1 MSQQGEYLRTRQQQ
15 VRNSKIGGGV
25 LTVVVNSALVSFCCL
40 TGFTYLDPPPP
51 EQEEILIEFEREE
64 NEPVR
69 QIWNGTAPKV
79 EEPDRTK
86 PIELVKQSEG
96 IAEGTRENLAQES
109 DVDDFGDVETVKPAE
124 KEIDRRSLF
133 RNPNNKSDKDTLA
146 PQTGKISEDV
156 SAGHPKGNTTSGKTT
171 GAPNARLKGRS
182 VNGTLPRPNYSV
194 QKSGKVVVKIWV
206 DNYGNVQKAV
216 AGAEGS
222 TVTDKNLWNAA
233 RKAALGAH
241 FNMDAEAPALQEGTI
256 TYIFK
261 LD

>member
-1 MSQQGEYLRTRQQQ
+1 MVGQLIYPIYSIIPQFINIVKGKTNRINQIY
-15 VRNSKIGGGV
+15 
-25 LTVVVNSALVSFCCL
+25 
-40 TGFTYLDPPPP
+40 D
-51 EQEEILIEFEREE
+51 IL
-64 NEPVR
+64 
-69 QIWNGTAPKV
+69 
-79 EEPDRTK
+79 
-86 PIELVKQSEG
+86 
-96 IAEGTRENLAQES
+96 
-109 DVDDFGDVETVKPAE
+109 KPAE

-171 GAPNARLKGRS
+171 GAPNARLEGRS

-194 QKSGKVVVKIWV
+194 QESGKVVVKIWV

-241 FNMDAEAPALQEGTI
+241 FNINTDVDAPALQEGTI